1 MFLTKIAKK
10 LQGLDHLI
18 PISMRLPLRFRV
30 QAMLGELETEVG
42 LLPELLAGARG
53 RVALDIGA
61 NLGIYTY
68 ALYRMGMKV
77 HAFEPQPACC
87 AVINAW
93 AEPKSSITVHNTGVG
108 SAPGELV
115 LHIPVVGGV
124 PVPTR
129 ASFQEFDGKKSIQL
143 HVPVIDLDSTSI
155 ADIAFIKIDVEGFE
169 LQVLQG
175 ALGLLARSRPILLVE
190 IDRERQDQ
198 ESFGVIIRLLS
209 GLDYRCHVYEKGKLT
224 DCSSSPWSVA
234 AHHYN
239 FIFIAESN
247 VCP

>member
-1 MFLTKIAKK
+1 MLLTQIAKN
-10 LQGLDHLI
+10 LQGLDRLL

-30 QAMLGELETEVG
+30 QSMLGELEPEVA
-42 LLPELLAGARG
+42 LLPKLLAGARG

-68 ALYRMGMKV
+68 ALCQMGMEV

-93 AEPKSSITVHNTGVG
+93 AENKPSITVHNTGVG
-108 SAPGELV
+108 SGPGELV

-124 PVPTR
+124 PMPTR
-129 ASFQEFDGKKSIQL
+129 ASFQEFDEESIQL
-143 HVPVIDLDSTSI
+143 RVPVTTLDSTPI

-175 ALGLLARSRPILLVE
+175 ALGILGKSHPILLVE
-190 IDRERQDQ
+190 IDRERHDQ

-209 GLDYRCHVYEKGKLT
+209 GLGYRSHVYEKGKLT
-224 DCSSSPWSVA
+224 DCSGAPWAVS

-239 FIFIAESN
+239 FIFIAGSN
-247 VCP
+247 SSP

>member
-1 MFLTKIAKK
+1 MFLARIAKK
-10 LQGLDHLI
+10 LQRLDRLI

-30 QAMLGELETEVG
+30 QSTLGALEPEVA
-42 LLPELLAGARG
+42 LLPELLARARG

-68 ALYRMGMKV
+68 ALYQMGMKV

-93 AEPKSSITVHNTGVG
+93 AESKASIYVHNTGIG

-129 ASFQEFDGKKSIQL
+129 ASFQQFETECIQL
-143 HVPVIDLDSTSI
+143 HVPVIDLDSISI
-155 ADIAFIKIDVEGFE
+155 ADIAFIKIDVEGYE

-175 ALGLLARSRPILLVE
+175 ALDLLAGNHPILLVE
-190 IDRERQDQ
+190 IDRERHDQ

-209 GLDYRCHVYEKGKLT
+209 GLGYRSHVYEKGKLT
-224 DCSSSPWSVA
+224 DCSSAPWSVPA
-234 AHHYN
+234 YHYN
-239 FIFIAESN
+239 FIFIAGSN
-247 VCP
+247 SSP

>member
-1 MFLTKIAKK
+1 MSLTRIAKK
-10 LQGLDHLI
+10 LQRLDRLI
-18 PISMRLPLRFRV
+18 PISMRLPLRFRI
-30 QAMLGELETEVG
+30 QSMLGALEPEVA
-42 LLPELLAGARG
+42 LLPELLGCERG
-53 RVALDIGA
+53 RVALDVGA

-93 AEPKSSITVHNTGVG
+93 AERNSSITVHNTGVG
-108 SAPGELV
+108 SAAGELV
-115 LHIPVVGGV
+115 LHIPIVGGV

-129 ASFQEFDGKKSIQL
+129 ASFQEFEEEGIQL
-143 HVPVIDLDSTSI
+143 HVPVIDLDSISV

-175 ALGLLARSRPILLVE
+175 ALGLLAKSHPILLVE
-190 IDRERQDQ
+190 IDRERHNQ
-198 ESFGVIIRLLS
+198 ESFDVIIRLLS
-209 GLDYRCHVYEKGKLT
+209 GLGYRSHIYTKGKLT
-224 DCSSSPWSVA
+224 DCSDAPWSVP

-239 FIFIAESN
+239 FIFIAGSN
-247 VCP
+247 SSP

>member
-1 MFLTKIAKK
+1 MLLTRIARK
-10 LQGLDHLI
+10 LQGLDRLI
-18 PISMRLPLRFRV
+18 PIAMRLPLRFRV
-30 QAMLGELETEVG
+30 QSMLGELEAEVA
-42 LLPELLAGARG
+42 LLPELLAGAQG

-61 NLGIYTY
+61 NLGIYAY
-68 ALYRMGMKV
+68 ALYGMGMKV

-93 AEPKSSITVHNTGVG
+93 AEGKPSVTVHNTGVG
-108 SAPGELV
+108 ADRGELI
-115 LHIPVVGGV
+115 LNIPVVAGV

-129 ASFQEFDGKKSIQL
+129 ASFQEFEDESIRL
-143 HVPVIDLDSTSI
+143 HVPVVALDSIAI

-175 ALGLLARSRPILLVE
+175 ALGLLARSHPVLLVE
-190 IDRERQDQ
+190 IDRERHDQ

-209 GLDYRCHVYEKGKLT
+209 GLGYRSYVYEKGKLT
-224 DCSSSPWSVA
+224 DCSSSPWSVP

-239 FIFIAESN
+239 FIFIAGSN
-247 VCP
+247 SSP